1 MKKKKH
7 RKRSLAAFL
16 AIGKR
21 MISLLSI
28 TIMLFSFFCGCSLK
42 APGRDPASDRKEGQ
56 GSECKAFYYS
66 ARRVY
71 DAAINVYTGEL
82 ISIELYEKG
91 VDIIAPTY
99 AIKVKVNE
107 VLKGDL
113 QPEAVIKDLCPA
125 GFQDLGCDYLFMT
138 GVDPAYGYDSNTYQ
152 KADHVY
158 SGKVLKKELYRPT
171 TETLTA
177 LYKITV
183 EVKEVM
189 KGDLRPGEIF
199 EDVTSGRQEEI
210 RDDVIFMTAKNDPY
224 LGQYRL
230 NASWIIYNNFG
241 NPYSMVK
248 LPGDNRVEYTMRLP
262 DNEAYKG
269 FDHGIAPPK
278 TEDELMQQIQTPLEN
293 DPYIPFIP
301 GADGISVSAEK

>member
-7 RKRSLAAFL
+7 RTRSLAIFL

-28 TIMLFSFFCGCSLK
+28 TIMLFSFLYGCSPK
-42 APGRDPASDRKEGQ
+42 ASGRNPASDRTEGR
-56 GSECKAFYYS
+56 GSETKAFYYS

-113 QPEAVIKDLCPA
+113 QPGAVIKDLCPA
-125 GFQDLGCDYLFMT
+125 GFRDVGCDYLFMT

-158 SGKVLKKELYRPT
+158 SGKVLKKELYRPA

-177 LYKITV
+177 LYKVTV

-189 KGDLRPGEIF
+189 KGNFQPGKTV
-199 EDVTSGRQEEI
+199 EDITSGRLEEI
-210 RDDVIFMTAKNDPY
+210 RNDVVFMTAEDDPY
-224 LGQYRL
+224 LGQWRL
-230 NASWIIYNNFG
+230 AATRIIYNNFG

-248 LPGDNRVEYTMRLP
+248 LPGDNRVEYAMRLP
-262 DNEAYKG
+262 DNEAYEG

-278 TEDELMQQIQTPLEN
+278 TEDELMRQIQTPLEN
-293 DPYIPFIP
+293 ASYIPFIP

>member
-28 TIMLFSFFCGCSLK
+28 TIMLFSFLYGCSPK
-42 APGRDPASDRKEGQ
+42 ASGRDPASDRKEGQ
-56 GSECKAFYYS
+56 GSECKVFYYS

-113 QPEAVIKDLCPA
+113 QPGAVIKDLCPA

-158 SGKVLKKELYRPT
+158 SGKVQKKNC
-171 TETLTA
+171 
-177 LYKITV
+177 IV
-183 EVKEVM
+183 
-189 KGDLRPGEIF
+189 
-199 EDVTSGRQEEI
+199 RQ
-210 RDDVIFMTAKNDPY
+210 RK
-224 LGQYRL
+224 
-230 NASWIIYNNFG
+230 
-241 NPYSMVK
+241 
-248 LPGDNRVEYTMRLP
+248 
-262 DNEAYKG
+262 
-269 FDHGIAPPK
+269 H
-278 TEDELMQQIQTPLEN
+278 
-293 DPYIPFIP
+293 
-301 GADGISVSAEK
+301 

>member
-1 MKKKKH
+1 MFANQ
-7 RKRSLAAFL
+7 RNFFL
-16 AIGKR
+16 
-21 MISLLSI
+21 LLI
-28 TIMLFSFFCGCSLK
+28 TIMTFSFLYGCSPK
-42 APGRDPASDRKEGQ
+42 ASGRDPASDRKEGQ
-56 GSECKAFYYS
+56 GSETKAFYYS

-82 ISIELYEKG
+82 LSIELYEKG

-113 QPEAVIKDLCPA
+113 QPGAVIKDLCPA

-158 SGKVLKKELYRPT
+158 SGKVLKKELYRPA

-177 LYKITV
+177 LYKVTV

-189 KGDLRPGEIF
+189 KGNFQPGKTV
-199 EDVTSGRQEEI
+199 EDITSGRLEEI
-210 RDDVIFMTAKNDPY
+210 RNDVVFMTAEDDPY
-224 LGQYRL
+224 LGQWRL
-230 NASWIIYNNFG
+230 AATRIIYNNFG

-248 LPGDNRVEYTMRLP
+248 LPGDNRVEYAMRLP
-262 DNEAYKG
+262 DNEAYEG

-293 DPYIPFIP
+293 ASYIPFIP